1 MIRIYCEL
9 TAKKECAE
17 KFIEVAAS
25 LVAASRAEE
34 GNVFYTLN
42 RSLDDPCTFAFME
55 CWKDQAAVDV
65 HNATKHFTE
74 TLPQLAD
81 MCSATGDVKLFDDVE
96 F

>member
-1 MIRIYCEL
+1 MIRIFCKL
-9 TAKKECAE
+9 TARPECAE
-17 KFIEVAAS
+17 KFAEVAAS

-55 CWKDQAAVDV
+55 CWKDQAAVDE

-74 TLPQLAD
+74 TLPQLAQ
-81 MCSATGDVKLFDDVE
+81 MCSAVGDVELYEAVE
-96 F
+96 